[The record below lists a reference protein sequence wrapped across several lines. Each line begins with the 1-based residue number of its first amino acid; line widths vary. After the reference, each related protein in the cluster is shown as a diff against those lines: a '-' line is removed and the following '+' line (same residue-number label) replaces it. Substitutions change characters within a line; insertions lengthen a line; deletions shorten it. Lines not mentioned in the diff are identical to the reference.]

1 LAAPNSPPNTETSTE
16 ANAETD
22 TDCGV
27 AVLANDRVHEW
38 FLPFL
43 RSFRDHNPDMPA
55 VVIPYHKDMTR
66 TAAAAADHGFEV
78 ADRDFRDIDRFART
92 LYPRN
97 RYRRH
102 KVRKIAVFDLPFA
115 TTIYIDID
123 TIVLQ
128 SFAPLKD
135 VLAAGKAELVYA
147 SETPGWVYKPGYE
160 RVPQLAAGPL
170 FSDGFFA
177 TSRRFLTSDQIM
189 ETTREELSLYRAL
202 RQDQV
207 YSQPLINFAAHM
219 RGLAL
224 RPVSAVTPDLSDVSF
239 YQEDGVVADNGTF
252 RDAAGRK
259 LIFIHWAGAKDH
271 DAGTDA
277 RFGALWRR
285 YRESGKQ
292 IIRKRP

>member
-1 LAAPNSPPNTETSTE
+1 MAAPKSAQSKDESTETR
-16 ANAETD
+16 A
-22 TDCGV
+22 DCGV
-27 AVLANDRVHEW
+27 AVLANDRVYGW

-43 RSFRDHNPDMPA
+43 RSFRDHNPNMPA

-66 TAAAAADHGFEV
+66 TAAAAGDYGFEI
-78 ADRDFRDIDRFART
+78 ADRDFGVIDRFART

-115 TTIYIDID
+115 STIYIDID

-135 VLAAGKAELVYA
+135 VLAAGTAELVYA

-170 FSDGFFA
+170 FSDGFFV
-177 TSRRFLTSDQIM
+177 TSRRFLTSDQII
-189 ETTREELSLYRAL
+189 ETTRADLSLYRSL
-202 RQDQV
+202 RQDDV

-219 RGLAL
+219 RGLVL
-224 RPVSAVTPDLSDVSF
+224 RPVSAVTPDLSDVNF
-239 YQEDGVVADNGTF
+239 YQEDRVVADDGTI

-271 DAGTDA
+271 DAGADA

-285 YRESGKQ
+285 YRENDA
-292 IIRKRP
+292 